1 MESLTREHQ
10 GLNAKIEELELY
22 DDSSQRIH
30 RNLIK
35 EKQNMMVEDN
45 ILKLQVTRSQI
56 F

>member
-22 DDSSQRIH
+22 DVSSQRIH

-35 EKQNMMVEDN
+35 EKQNMMVE
-45 ILKLQVTRSQI
+45 TI